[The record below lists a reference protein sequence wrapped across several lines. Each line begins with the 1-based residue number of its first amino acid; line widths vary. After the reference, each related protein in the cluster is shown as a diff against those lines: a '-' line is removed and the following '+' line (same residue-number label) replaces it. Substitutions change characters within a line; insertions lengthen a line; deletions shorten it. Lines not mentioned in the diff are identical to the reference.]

1 MPVIVE
7 MKSCTLFTNHSV
19 FFCAAVTICTMQIK
33 ILNQDVNLN
42 CALQITNED
51 QIALNL
57 TQYSDPNWFSVD
69 YLVI

>member
-1 MPVIVE
+1 
-7 MKSCTLFTNHSV
+7 
-19 FFCAAVTICTMQIK
+19 MQIK